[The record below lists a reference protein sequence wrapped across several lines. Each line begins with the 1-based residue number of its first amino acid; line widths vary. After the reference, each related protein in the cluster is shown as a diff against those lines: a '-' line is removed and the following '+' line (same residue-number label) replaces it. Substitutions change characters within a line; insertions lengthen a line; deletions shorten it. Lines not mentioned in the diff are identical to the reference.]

1 MGNNEEGHPERTEP
15 QRTEPTEDRTEPK
28 RIEPTEE
35 PTEPERIE
43 AIDPDAVL
51 WSSGPADRGG
61 RPLLL
66 ILHGYGSHEGD
77 LFSLAPH
84 LPLHPVIAALRAP
97 LSAGPGWAW
106 FPIGAAGATVNP
118 GAPSADA
125 LTAAAAGV
133 LAWLDALPE
142 QPTSVGLLGFSQG
155 GAMALQLLRQA
166 PDRFAFAVQLSGFV
180 GRSEHPGDVRLA
192 ELRLPVFWGRGTADP
207 VIPQDAI
214 ERTQVWLPG
223 HSELTERIYEGMGHA
238 ISQAELGEIVG
249 FLREQY
255 ARLPA

>member
-1 MGNNEEGHPERTEP
+1 MGDSDTNDSDTNDETARTES
-15 QRTEPTEDRTEPK
+15 
-28 RIEPTEE
+28 
-35 PTEPERIE
+35 
-43 AIDPDAVL
+43 IDTDAVL
-51 WSSGPADRGG
+51 WSASPADRAG

-106 FPIGAAGATVNP
+106 FPIGAPGATVNP

-125 LTAAAAGV
+125 LEAAATGV
-133 LAWLDALPE
+133 LEWLDALPE
-142 QPTSVGLLGFSQG
+142 QPSSVGLLGFSQG

-180 GRSEHPGDVRLA
+180 GRSTHPGDERLS
-192 ELRLPVFWGRGTADP
+192 ERRPPVFWGRGTADP
-207 VIPQDAI
+207 VIPQDAVD
-214 ERTQVWLPG
+214 RTQDWLPG
-223 HSELTERIYEGMGHA
+223 HSTLTERIYEGLGHS
-238 ISQAELGEIVG
+238 ISQAELGEIVT
-249 FLREQY
+249 FLRAQY
-255 ARLPA
+255 DALKS